1 MEKSTR
7 LRELIIDE
15 ISANDQPI
23 HQSIIDICH
32 SDDNQ
37 IQLIFMLDSDPSI
50 FFIHINI
57 VYLMLHIIPRNEN
70 EYFL

>member
-50 FFIHINI
+50 FF
-57 VYLMLHIIPRNEN
+57 YT
-70 EYFL
+70 Y